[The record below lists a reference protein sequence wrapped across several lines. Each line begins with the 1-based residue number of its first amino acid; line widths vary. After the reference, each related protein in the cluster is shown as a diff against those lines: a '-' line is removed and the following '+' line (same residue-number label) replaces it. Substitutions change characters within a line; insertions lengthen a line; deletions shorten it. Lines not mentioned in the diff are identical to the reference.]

1 MGVTTKGVVSI
12 IFTPLVRGIES
23 PQKQCCFRGLNEVL
37 LSGTQTT
44 LSTTERMAP
53 LPPVCESKG
62 THPTPV
68 SCMGP
73 PLYLF
78 REYLQ

>member
-62 THPTPV
+62 TRAITPELMEAV
-68 SCMGP
+68 TISS
-73 PLYLF
+73 
-78 REYLQ
+78 